1 MPSSEVLLA
10 LGTLALALFTAAL
23 VVVSVLQWRT
33 FNATRADSIATERA
47 YVGLS
52 HTSPP
57 GLALSAGVTPTAAV
71 NIEVKN
77 NGRTPANVTSISLGL
92 RIEPAQAQLPR
103 IPPYDPAKQ
112 ITAFLT
118 TGDTFFIDP
127 SPWTI
132 PPGDFAQVQA
142 GTEKLYLLGY
152 VDYKD
157 QFGKRHR
164 HGYARVYDAGN
175 PGNNLVF
182 VTQADYNYDR
192 PL

>member
-1 MPSSEVLLA
+1 
-10 LGTLALALFTAAL
+10 
-23 VVVSVLQWRT
+23 
-33 FNATRADSIATERA
+33 
-47 YVGLS
+47 
-52 HTSPP
+52 
-57 GLALSAGVTPTAAV
+57 LALSAGVTPTAAV